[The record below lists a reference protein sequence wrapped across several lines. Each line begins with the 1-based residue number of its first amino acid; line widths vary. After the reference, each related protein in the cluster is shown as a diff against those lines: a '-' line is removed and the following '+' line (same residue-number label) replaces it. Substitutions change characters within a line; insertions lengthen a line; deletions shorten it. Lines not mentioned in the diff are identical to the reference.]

1 MHGRCRGV
9 QDILSHRPLRFQGSS
24 CWQSGH
30 LWSIVMH
37 FCMKSK
43 WIVNWFPKCPRDPPT
58 CFLTV
63 HFQTDCDV
71 HGASDIHSSAD
82 VFPSILW
89 DGFFNVQTAVAPQKD
104 PSIGLNLGRKKHYWL
119 ITQERYDN
127 KVCWVAFSWK
137 SWSPLQ
143 VFHLGTS
150 IFPEVVFHPAAYREC
165 LETGRCPWWWP
176 GLLGPREAALQEDL
190 IETQTLKNDQEDL
203 EQFVACAIISEMC
216 NEMAEESIPR
226 PVTLILASVWMLPNL
241 FLASQMYVPSSSSQ
255 TPLVKHTGSK
265 QREEL
270 MSP

>member
-1 MHGRCRGV
+1 ME
-9 QDILSHRPLRFQGSS
+9 PATF
-24 CWQSGH
+24 
-30 LWSIVMH
+30 
-37 FCMKSK
+37 
-43 WIVNWFPKCPRDPPT
+43 T
-58 CFLTV
+58 
-63 HFQTDCDV
+63 
-71 HGASDIHSSAD
+71 A
-82 VFPSILW
+82 
-89 DGFFNVQTAVAPQKD
+89 VQTYFPASSGTVFSMCKL
-104 PSIGLNLGRKKHYWL
+104 PSLLRKTLPLGWTWAGKNITG